1 MSLRESHGHTAGH
14 LTSLDKWKGDEV
26 CVCCETKRNRSTS
39 SSVRRGKEHSRSRS
53 GWSFNFAGDK
63 RVGTSRASAKKK
75 KRGERTV
82 GEKLFPLFLI
92 KEEAT
97 RHTTEKKKKRAAEKK
112 EMGERLV
119 SPFFFSIHQLPL
131 FLIEQL
137 CVEG

>member
-1 MSLRESHGHTAGH
+1 
-14 LTSLDKWKGDEV
+14 V
-26 CVCCETKRNRSTS
+26 CVARQKGIDRPHHQFAEAKNIRGAVQVGRSISPVTKELEQ
-39 SSVRRGKEHSRSRS
+39 VEHQQ
-53 GWSFNFAGDK
+53 
-63 RVGTSRASAKKK
+63 KKK